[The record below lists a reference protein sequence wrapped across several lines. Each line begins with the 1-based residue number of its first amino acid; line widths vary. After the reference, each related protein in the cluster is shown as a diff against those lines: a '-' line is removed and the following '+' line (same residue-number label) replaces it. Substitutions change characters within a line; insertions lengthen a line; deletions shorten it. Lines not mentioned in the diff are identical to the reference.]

1 MPSCWVEVNTDAL
14 RHNYREVAAIVG
26 ASTSIIA
33 VVKSNAYGH
42 GAPEVARVFS
52 AEGASMLAVTRLDE
66 ALPLRAS
73 GLLTPILLLTPP
85 LSDEADEVVARNL
98 TASVSS
104 VEEAKR
110 LSDAALKQK
119 KTARVHLKINTG
131 MGRLGVEPEDSIE
144 TAQRIAALE
153 NLELEAAFTH
163 FAFAAERDP
172 SDTHLQFGKF
182 QPLVQLVARAA
193 GVKPTAFHCANSAAL
208 LRFPSMRLSCV
219 RPGTILYGQYPSVQ
233 AREAAEQ
240 MRAELRDGFS
250 VKARVLAVKTLRA
263 GQTVGYGG
271 EWKAKRDS
279 RIATLA
285 IGYGDGLTQTPSAR
299 SLPPAKEMRASLK
312 EAARHAAQ
320 WTGLKKLPDAASVII
335 RGERAPLIGRIAMQQ
350 CSIDVTHLPQVEAGD
365 AATLSMRR
373 ISAGAHLPRL
383 YVRDEE

>member
-1 MPSCWVEVNTDAL
+1 MSSCWVEVNTDAL
-14 RHNYREVAAIVG
+14 RHNYRETAAIVG
-26 ASTSIIA
+26 ASASIIA
-33 VVKSNAYGH
+33 VVKANAYGH

-52 AEGASMLAVTRLDE
+52 AEGAAMLAVTRLDE

-73 GLLTPILLLTPP
+73 GLLSPILLLTPP
-85 LSDEADEVVARNL
+85 LPDEAEEVVSQNL

-110 LSDAALKQK
+110 LSNAAKKQG

-131 MGRLGVEPEDSIE
+131 MGRLGVEPELAIE
-144 TAQRIAALE
+144 TAQQIAALE

-193 GVKPTAFHCANSAAL
+193 GVKPTSFHCANSAAL

-250 VKARVLAVKTLRA
+250 VKARVLAVKTLRP
-263 GQTVGYGG
+263 GQSVGYGG
-271 EWKAKRDS
+271 EWKAKRES

-285 IGYGDGLTQTPSAR
+285 IGYADGLTQTPSAR
-299 SLPPAKEMRASLK
+299 SLPPSREMRASLK
-312 EAARHAAQ
+312 EAARHAAH
-320 WTGLKKLPDAASVII
+320 WTGLKKLPDASSVVI

-373 ISAGAHLPRL
+373 ISAGAHLPRV
-383 YVRDEE
+383 YVRDD